1 MTCVVKYFVFC
12 LIFLFPRLGQSQH
25 EVLDSLQIQL
35 EKALLRKN
43 HDTSILKLK
52 HLIAWNLKGLNPDSS
67 ILISKEINKSII
79 QDYFKSSPKTFFS
92 TLKEKKN
99 LSKTERSYLTLL
111 GDSYHALGVYKDIKG
126 MYNLSLEDN
135 FRALRIWDRLS
146 TYNTSKYNLK
156 KASSYGNIGILFEE
170 LGDNKRA
177 LNYFYKCLNIKN
189 KTNDY
194 RGVALTYGSIGTV
207 YYNENK
213 MDLAATY
220 YQKAL
225 DLLLQEKDE
234 NNASVFIGNLAVI
247 YMDKQDYNKA
257 IAFLSEGL
265 EIDRKLDK
273 KKGEAS
279 KLGNIGFAYLK
290 MKQYAMA
297 EKYLTEALTISNTL
311 KLNSVIPDHHL
322 YLSELYENTNQDKKA
337 FYHYKKYIVYLD
349 SIKNDEVIRTQTR
362 LQTEFEFE
370 KKQEIQKKEQEKKEA
385 ILLAQKNKQIYINLL
400 LISVIII
407 VLLIVFFVVNSIKKQ
422 KKQVEL
428 QAAKRQLEI
437 EYKLLRTQM
446 NPHFIFNVLNSIH
459 QYINQVNNEQ
469 ASNLLLKFSKLIRT
483 ILQHST
489 REEIPLNEEIDQIS
503 LYISIEELRFSNQ
516 FTSQITIDPTLQT
529 DEILVP
535 TMIIQ
540 PFIENAIVHG
550 ISTLKD
556 RKGELKIAIQQLNET
571 HLQIRIED
579 NGNGIFS
586 GVKNKTSHESLS
598 MKLIEER
605 LKLLDSKE
613 LDHLK
618 IEELNPGTRITVR
631 IPYQTIY

>member
-1 MTCVVKYFVFC
+1 MTAILKVCVFSLIFVF
-12 LIFLFPRLGQSQH
+12 PRFGLAQN
-25 EVLDSLQIQL
+25 EILDSLNL
-35 EKALLRKN
+35 EFEKALSTKC
-43 HDTSILKLK
+43 HDTSILKLQY
-52 HLIAWNLKGLNPDSS
+52 LISWNLKGINPDSS
-67 ILISKEINKSII
+67 IVLSEEINRKII
-79 QDYFKSSPKTFFS
+79 SDYFKSTPQKFFI
-92 TLKEKKN
+92 TLKKKKDW
-99 LSKTERSYLTLL
+99 SKTNLIYLTLL
-111 GDSYHALGVYKDIKG
+111 GDNYHALGVFHDIKG
-126 MYNLSLEDN
+126 LYNSSLEYN
-135 FRALRIWDRLS
+135 FTALRIWDCLS
-146 TYNTSKYNLK
+146 LYNASKISLK

-177 LNYFYKCLNIKN
+177 LDYFHKCLKIKQ
-189 KTNDY
+189 KLKDY
-194 RGVALTYGSIGTV
+194 QGVALTFGSIGTV
-207 YYNENK
+207 YYNEGK
-213 MDLAATY
+213 KELAANY

-225 DLLLQEKDE
+225 DLLLKE
-234 NNASVFIGNLAVI
+234 NDQSNASAYIGNLAVV
-247 YMDKQDYNKA
+247 YMDKQDYAKA
-257 IAFLSEGL
+257 IELLTKGL
-265 EIDRKLDK
+265 AIDRKLNRK
-273 KKGEAS
+273 RGEAS

-290 MKQYAMA
+290 MKQYAQA
-297 EKYLTEALTISNTL
+297 EKYLTEALNISNLL
-311 KLNSVIPDHHL
+311 KLNGIIPDHHL
-322 YLSELYENTNQDKKA
+322 YLSELYENTNRDKKA

-349 SIKNDEVIRTQTR
+349 SVKNDEVIRTQTR

-400 LISVIII
+400 LLSLIII
-407 VLLIVFFVVNSIKKQ
+407 VLLIVFFIFNSIKKQ

-469 ASNLLLKFSKLIRT
+469 ASSLLLKFSKLIRT

-489 REEIPLNEEIDQIS
+489 REEIPLNEEIEQIS

-516 FTSQITIDPTLQT
+516 FTSHVTVDPSIQT

-550 ISTLKD
+550 LSTLKD
-556 RKGELKIAIQQLNET
+556 RKGELKIDVQLVGET
-571 HLQIRIED
+571 HLQITIED
-579 NGNGIFS
+579 NGNGIYS
-586 GVKNKTSHESLS
+586 GAKKQGTHESLS

-613 LDHLK
+613 FNHLQ
-618 IEELNPGTRITVR
+618 IEEINPGTRITVR